1 MGHLYAYFDG
11 DDVGS
16 RLELLLLD
24 DKSEEAASYSRDVS
38 RALVLVHNDLSSRPD
53 VSVLV
58 AGGDDVL
65 ARWPAGALTLDDVE
79 AIRVLFHEACGQTLS
94 VGIGSSLHDATI
106 NLRRA
111 KLLGKARIINGC
123 E

>member
-1 MGHLYAYFDG
+1 MGHRYAYFDG

-24 DKSEEAASYSRDVS
+24 NKSEDAASYSRDVS
-38 RALVLVHNDLSSRPD
+38 QALGLVHKDLSSRPD
-53 VSVLV
+53 VEVLV

-79 AIRVLFHEACGQTLS
+79 AIRALFHRACGQTLS
-94 VGIGSSLHDATI
+94 VGIGRSLHDATI

-111 KLLGKARIINGC
+111 KLLGKARVVSEC